1 MDNIG
6 IIITAVVI
14 FVLMNL
20 LYYLSMNGYVG
31 KAFGKKWLKL
41 WGNKLYF
48 WQSSILVSTGG
59 TILVMYLLK
68 WTQVLTF

>member
-1 MDNIG
+1 MNNIG

-20 LYYLSMNGYVG
+20 LFYLGMNGYVG
-31 KAFGKKWLKL
+31 KAFGKKWLNL
-41 WGNKLYF
+41 WGSKLYF
-48 WQSSILVSTGG
+48 WQSSIMVSTGG
-59 TILVMYLLK
+59 TFLVMYLLK